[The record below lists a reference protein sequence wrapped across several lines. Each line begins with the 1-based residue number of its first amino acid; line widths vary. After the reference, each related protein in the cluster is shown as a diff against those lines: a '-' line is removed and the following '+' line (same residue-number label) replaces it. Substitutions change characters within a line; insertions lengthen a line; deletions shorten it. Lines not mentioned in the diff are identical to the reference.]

1 MCSKIWS
8 LLVAVSMDVL
18 SCSSW
23 IYKYKEF
30 LIQQNFPPTANEGR
44 WYESASRTLARNDFN
59 AKHLLSNIDKDGN
72 MPRRE
77 SINTTCRQ
85 LPNCHVS
92 LKGFYGAFVNDF
104 PNPLTP
110 LIIHTVVNVFNLQ
123 SSDTRDLK
131 INCEVLWKAQSHEF
145 LNTLCISM

>member
-1 MCSKIWS
+1 
-8 LLVAVSMDVL
+8 MDVL

-30 LIQQNFPPTANEGR
+30 LIQRNFSPTANEGR
-44 WYESASRTLARNDFN
+44 WYESASRTPARNDFN
-59 AKHLLSNIDKDGN
+59 AKHLFSNKGKDG
-72 MPRRE
+72 MG
-77 SINTTCRQ
+77 TCREERKNQHKCQQ

-131 INCEVLWKAQSHEF
+131 INC
-145 LNTLCISM
+145 